1 MSVDPAS
8 GERPRVSNLNWA
20 NLVTVVRIATVPVFV
35 WLLLLRDPPARVAAA
50 ALFGVAA
57 VTDSLDGYLARRF
70 SLQTSLGAF
79 LDPLADKLLV
89 GAALI
94 VLAVDGRVPWWA
106 AGVIIGREIA
116 VSALRVTLARSR
128 RSLPASRMGKAKT
141 WSQIV
146 AVVVLTVLPLT
157 HPVAVA
163 VLGWA
168 VAITLVSGYRYFAD
182 AVGGRAGVP
191 WG

>member
-1 MSVDPAS
+1 MNVDPAS
-8 GERPRVSNLNWA
+8 GERRKVSNLNWA
-20 NLVTVVRIATVPVFV
+20 NVVTVTRIGTVPVFV
-35 WLLLLRDPPARVAAA
+35 WLLLFRDPPARVAAA
-50 ALFGVAA
+50 VLFGVAA

-70 SLQTSLGAF
+70 ALQTSLGAF

-106 AGVIIGREIA
+106 AGVIIGREAA
-116 VSALRVTLARSR
+116 VSALRVRLARSR
-128 RSLPASRMGKAKT
+128 RSLPASKMGKAKT

-146 AVVVLTVLPLT
+146 AVVVLTVLPLSN
-157 HPVAVA
+157 PVAVLA
-163 VLGWA
+163 LGWA
-168 VAITLVSGYRYFAD
+168 ILITLVSGARYFAD

-191 WG
+191 WA